1 MADLELLTFKLETMI
16 NKSTTDNTPTTPA
29 ITYSECCV
37 LPFSPHELKVP
48 GFEDDYIVSRK
59 GFIKN
64 IRTGKILKTT
74 KKEHFTVNL
83 RSGKKQKH
91 CSLNRLVYSLFNDV
105 ELRRNHLII
114 PQDGNPLNCSLDNL
128 KLITKRN
135 FVAAKMSNKTGLTGV
150 YKVDDYQ
157 YSTKI
162 CFEGVEINLHSSF
175 DMVECHK
182 IYQLAKTMVE
192 EYDRKK
198 TAILSNYAKNRLINK
213 SVDSGVF

>member
-1 MADLELLTFKLETMI
+1 MI
-16 NKSTTDNTPTTPA
+16 DKSTELENTTEPA
-29 ITYSECCV
+29 ITYSECCA
-37 LPFSPHELKVP
+37 LPFSRDELKVP
-48 GFEDDYIVSRK
+48 GFEDDYIVSKK

-64 IRTGKILKTT
+64 IRTGRILKT
-74 KKEHFTVNL
+74 KRKEHFTVNL

-91 CSLNRLVYSLFNDV
+91 FSLNRLIYSLFNKV
-105 ELRRNHLII
+105 ELRRNHLIV
-114 PQDGNPLNCSLDNL
+114 PKDGNSLNCSLDNL

-135 FVAAKMSNKTGLTGV
+135 FVAAKMSNKTGFTGV

-162 CFEGVEINLHSSF
+162 CFEGVEVNLHSSV
-175 DMVECHK
+175 DIAECHK

-213 SVDSGVF
+213 SVDSGVL

>member
-1 MADLELLTFKLETMI
+1 MAGLELLTIKLQQKTIE
-16 NKSTTDNTPTTPA
+16 STDIQNSTNTA
-29 ITYSECCV
+29 ITCSECCT
-37 LPFSPHELKVP
+37 LPFSPDELKVP

-64 IRTGKILKTT
+64 INTGKILKTT
-74 KKEHFTVNL
+74 KKDHFTVNL

-91 CSLNRLVYSLFNDV
+91 CSLNRLVYSLFNNV

-162 CFEGVEINLHSSF
+162 CFEGVEINLHSSV
-175 DMVECHK
+175 DMAECYK

-198 TAILSNYAKNRLINK
+198 TEILSNYAKNRLINK

>member
-16 NKSTTDNTPTTPA
+16 DKSTDLQNTTAPA
-29 ITYSECCV
+29 ITYSECCT
-37 LPFSPHELKVP
+37 LPFSPDELKVP

-64 IRTGKILKTT
+64 INTGKILKTT
-74 KKEHFTVNL
+74 KKDHFTVNL

-91 CSLNRLVYSLFNDV
+91 CSLNRLVYSLFNNV

-135 FVAAKMSNKTGLTGV
+135 FVAAKMKNKTGYTGV
-150 YKVDDYQ
+150 SKVDDYQ
-157 YSTKI
+157 YSAKI
-162 CFEGVEINLHSSF
+162 CFSGTNINLHSST
-175 DMVECHK
+175 DITECHV
-182 IYQLAKTMVE
+182 IYQLAKTMFE
-192 EYDRKK
+192 QFDREK
-198 TAILSNYAKNRLINK
+198 TEILSKRAKNRLINK
-213 SVDSGVF
+213 SVNSGVF

>member
-1 MADLELLTFKLETMI
+1 MI
-16 NKSTTDNTPTTPA
+16 DKNTTDNTPTTPA

-37 LPFSPHELKVP
+37 LPFYPHELKVP
-48 GFEDDYIVSRK
+48 GFEDEYIVSRK

-162 CFEGVEINLHSSF
+162 CFEGVEINLHSSV

-198 TAILSNYAKNRLINK
+198 TAILSNHAKNRLINK
-213 SVDSGVF
+213 SVDIGVF

>member
-1 MADLELLTFKLETMI
+1 MTIE
-16 NKSTTDNTPTTPA
+16 STNDNNSTTPA
-29 ITYSECCV
+29 ITYSECCA
-37 LPFSPHELKVP
+37 LPFSNDELKVP
-48 GFEDDYIVSRK
+48 GFEDDYVVSKK

-91 CSLNRLVYSLFNDV
+91 CSLNRLIYSLFNDV
-105 ELRRNHLII
+105 SLRRNHLII
-114 PQDGNPLNCSLDNL
+114 PKDGNPLNCSLDNL

-135 FVAAKMSNKTGLTGV
+135 FVAAKMTNKTGLTGV

-162 CFEGVEINLHSSF
+162 CFEGIEINLHSSV
-175 DMVECHK
+175 DMIECHK
-182 IYQLAKTMVE
+182 IYQLAKTMAE
-192 EYDRKK
+192 EYDRQK